1 MIYCKPGAQHHFSQS
16 RLDANGQT
24 NAAHLTAWL
33 PHGRAHNTIL
43 LTHHKT
49 PLPPPRLS
57 SPNAPYGPQAH
68 PRRDCRRHAHIAGP
82 DTGLRPASL
91 LPSSQHER
99 LLLELLP
106 FKDTTKFHDWLD
118 SNFVR
123 GPWNEF
129 NADFLSRA
137 IADAAA
143 AGVVGPTGLPAGPS
157 AVPEPEKVRTAQ
169 AAREA
174 LNARKVKFVV
184 YRPDKSA
191 WTAED
196 HHVRFI
202 VTLVAD
208 NMLQNL
214 WYESE
219 WKKKGLDIAK
229 AAYEVLIFLKA
240 TMVYADPNPPSYSA

>member
-1 MIYCKPGAQHHFSQS
+1 MVPKPAAVGTVAAMPTSPA
-16 RLDANGQT
+16 RTPALAN
-24 NAAHLTAWL
+24 
-33 PHGRAHNTIL
+33 P
-43 LTHHKT
+43 
-49 PLPPPRLS
+49 
-57 SPNAPYGPQAH
+57 
-68 PRRDCRRHAHIAGP
+68 
-82 DTGLRPASL
+82 PASY
-91 LPSSQHER
+91 SSSSRVSLQHER

-106 FKDTTKFHDWLD
+106 FKDATKFHDWLD

-137 IADAAA
+137 IADVAA
-143 AGVVGPTGLPAGPS
+143 AGPTTTGGLPPGPS
-157 AVPEPEKVRTAQ
+157 AVPEPDKIRTAQ

-174 LNARKVKFVV
+174 LNGRKAKFCV

>member
-1 MIYCKPGAQHHFSQS
+1 MPTSPAWTPA
-16 RLDANGQT
+16 LAN
-24 NAAHLTAWL
+24 
-33 PHGRAHNTIL
+33 P
-43 LTHHKT
+43 
-49 PLPPPRLS
+49 
-57 SPNAPYGPQAH
+57 
-68 PRRDCRRHAHIAGP
+68 
-82 DTGLRPASL
+82 PAS
-91 LPSSQHER
+91 SSRVSLQHER

-106 FKDTTKFHDWLD
+106 FKDATKFHDWLD

-129 NADFLSRA
+129 NADFLSRS
-137 IADAAA
+137 
-143 AGVVGPTGLPAGPS
+143 S
-157 AVPEPEKVRTAQ
+157 AVLEPDKTRTAQ

-174 LNARKVKFVV
+174 LNGRKAKFCV

-219 WKKKGLDIAK
+219 WKKKGLDIVK
-229 AAYEVLIFLKA
+229 VAYEVLIFLKA
-240 TMVYADPNPPSYSA
+240 TMVYADPNPPRGVEKCGVC

>member
-1 MIYCKPGAQHHFSQS
+1 MCIPRPRRHTTQS
-16 RLDANGQT
+16 SSPIIKLPYQRLDS
-24 NAAHLTAWL
+24 
-33 PHGRAHNTIL
+33 
-43 LTHHKT
+43 
-49 PLPPPRLS
+49 PPPTPRMVPKPTAVGTVAAMPT
-57 SPNAPYGPQAH
+57 SPA
-68 PRRDCRRHAHIAGP
+68 R
-82 DTGLRPASL
+82 TPASV
-91 LPSSQHER
+91 PPASSRVSSQHER

-118 SNFVR
+118 SNYVR

-174 LNARKVKFVV
+174 LNGRKAKFVV
-184 YRPDKSA
+184 YRPDKST

-219 WKKKGLDIAK
+219 WKKKGLEIAK